1 VAAAPVDVAVVA
13 VAVEVGRVQVVDVA
27 LRAAD
32 KVVARGA
39 KAADAAVRAA
49 VDAVKAKAVTAMA
62 DAEMAE
68 VSSLRT

>member
-13 VAVEVGRVQVVDVA
+13 EAGEAGRVPVAGVA

-49 VDAVKAKAVTAMA
+49 VDAVKAKAVTAKA

-68 VSSLRT
+68 ASSLRT

>member
-1 VAAAPVDVAVVA
+1 VAVALAVVAVVA

-39 KAADAAVRAA
+39 KAADGAVRAA